1 MSITVSNFFDYYSTL
16 SKKKRLDSREA
27 RVRSREMSI
36 SRSVPAAPAPV
47 VDQESKFI
55 EAQKG
60 DVDYTSASLKTL
72 KKLINYKPKVNL
84 DSGIKKFAKWFIE
97 KK

>member
-1 MSITVSNFFDYYSTL
+1 MAITVSNFFDYYSTL

-47 VDQESKFI
+47 VDDESKFI
-55 EAQKG
+55 EAQNFFGMGFREGMRK
-60 DVDYTSASLKTL
+60 
-72 KKLINYKPKVNL
+72 
-84 DSGIKKFAKWFIE
+84 
-97 KK
+97 